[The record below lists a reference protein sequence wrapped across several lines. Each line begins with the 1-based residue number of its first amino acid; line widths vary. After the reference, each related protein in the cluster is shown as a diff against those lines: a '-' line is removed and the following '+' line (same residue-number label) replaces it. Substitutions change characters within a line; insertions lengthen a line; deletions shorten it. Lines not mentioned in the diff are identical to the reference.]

1 MSANRKINGS
11 QLSRRNVTQ
20 EFVSDALEELKTSI
34 LTILS
39 AEVSDKIEELKTSII
54 NEIINENKKLTE
66 KCKIMQKD
74 LKEMKEK
81 IDYFEDQ
88 SYYFQKYINEQQQ
101 RSRRNNIEI
110 VGISN
115 EILDENLENECINI
129 LNTVLPEDN
138 KLKNSEIDAC
148 HRLPYVNGGSKT
160 TIIKF
165 ICRKRRDN
173 VAEIN
178 GAQYLENDFKK
189 WQNLYVSLNL
199 TCLCKLYRRIRI

>member
-1 MSANRKINGS
+1 MVVKFPG
-11 QLSRRNVTQ
+11 RNVTQ
-20 EFVSDALEELKTSI
+20 GFVNDALEELKNSI

-39 AEVSDKIEELKTSII
+39 VEVSNKIEELKTSII

-66 KCKIMQKD
+66 KCKIMQKN

-88 SYYFQKYINEQQQ
+88 SYYFQNE
-101 RSRRNNIEI
+101 N
-110 VGISN
+110 
-115 EILDENLENECINI
+115 ENLENECINI

-165 ICRKRRDN
+165 IC
-173 VAEIN
+173 
-178 GAQYLENDFKK
+178 
-189 WQNLYVSLNL
+189 
-199 TCLCKLYRRIRI
+199 